1 MPECDYTQCHAIL
14 RETKADT
21 FIMETKHSF
30 KDNFYKWIK
39 NTSYEEYMRNVS
51 NGLGIDVAIP
61 IEGVDTS
68 LGLNSS
74 TTKETY
80 ERIQKAI
87 EENTIRNIS
96 EEDAKRIVIS
106 NTNEQVYKA
115 WSDCMQSM
123 ISRCEVDPPSPPG
136 TLQLKK
142 LQRKGNEIYITL
154 QSLVYPGD
162 SEVVVENFY
171 VPSMFSCLTG
181 CFKNGDHIKGEHSI
195 VLERL
200 REGEGNVVIDTS
212 RNTLE
217 IPISVHITSKMA
229 NQVRWDLTD
238 FIKKRLQQNGYANP
252 NVRLE
257 ITFAGV
263 LVEYQFFIRSH
274 TTNNEEFLEVG
285 SDRAQEYYYSPTPNR
300 PYRMEIN
307 TDNGTKL
314 NFSLSAEEICTVI
327 RTSID
332 ANIPSPAN

>member
-1 MPECDYTQCHAIL
+1 
-14 RETKADT
+14 
-21 FIMETKHSF
+21 METKHSF

-123 ISRCEVDPPSPPG
+123 ISGCIVDPPPPPG
-136 TLQLKK
+136 TLHVKSIK
-142 LQRKGNEIYITL
+142 RKGNEIYITL
-154 QSLVYPGD
+154 ESLLYPGD
-162 SEVVVENFY
+162 PEVVVEKFH
-171 VPSMFSCLTG
+171 VPTTLKCITG
-181 CFKNGDHIKGEHSI
+181 CLKNGDRIKGEHTI
-195 VLERL
+195 ILQRVT
-200 REGEGNVVIDTS
+200 EGDGTLIIDTS

-217 IPISVHITSKMA
+217 IPIVHATLDTARKAGERLVHFIT
-229 NQVRWDLTD
+229 D
-238 FIKKRLQQNGYANP
+238 RLGKSDYILPKELKGVWSGPVIVELRLNG
-252 NVRLE
+252 E
-257 ITFAGV
+257 
-263 LVEYQFFIRSH
+263 LVEFNIKIPSSIDNVEVAEFGGSQYIYHPDPNKYYFVPLVNDSGKYFEFFI
-274 TTNNEEFLEVG
+274 G
-285 SDRAQEYYYSPTPNR
+285 AD
-300 PYRMEIN
+300 
-307 TDNGTKL
+307 
-314 NFSLSAEEICTVI
+314 EICNVI
-327 RTSID
+327 KSTIEMLS
-332 ANIPSPAN
+332 PSPLT